1 MSNVLQLSILVKLT
15 KVVLS
20 DSSPKQREGG
30 QTSGYKYSNLLV
42 RKKDGN
48 IESAHNVMK
57 SRYYGIQ

>member
-20 DSSPKQREGG
+20 DSSLKRREGD